1 MDQFE
6 RASARAQR
14 RQASEP
20 IAISA
25 RYDRHRGQVVVDLTI
40 ATATGHRRAP
50 ARPSITVNRPSTIQQ
65 CLWVPVRDGDVNR
78 DHPRAHRPSTIANV
92 SGTGGVKS
100 RPAHLRFF
108 PKTESDFAA
117 LTRRGAFPLGR
128 TMERGSL

>member
-50 ARPSITVNRPSTIQQ
+50 PGRQSPPPDHPVNVSGSRRAIATA
-65 CLWVPVRDGDVNR
+65 NR
-78 DHPRAHRPSTIANV
+78 DHPRARRPSE
-92 SGTGGVKS
+92 
-100 RPAHLRFF
+100 RLW
-108 PKTESDFAA
+108 D
-117 LTRRGAFPLGR
+117 RR
-128 TMERGSL
+128 S